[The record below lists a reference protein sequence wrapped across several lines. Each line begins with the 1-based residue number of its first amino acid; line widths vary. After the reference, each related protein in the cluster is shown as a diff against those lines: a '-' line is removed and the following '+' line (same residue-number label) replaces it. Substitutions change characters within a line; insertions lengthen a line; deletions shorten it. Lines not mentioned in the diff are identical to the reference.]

1 MTGMAAAGFAVV
13 VARSLSARQLPRLR
27 RSRRVL
33 PQCSELKR
41 PDTWNEKIC
50 AALHGRKSWKAL
62 YLPSDRAPRDCEVI
76 GAILGADEGITLI
89 AKLVEIWVI
98 CPNVLRE
105 LELADEAG
113 AYHERRDPTISSIL
127 KRTFQ

>member
-1 MTGMAAAGFAVV
+1 MTDGRVV
-13 VARSLSARQLPRLR
+13 IARSLSGRQLYQLR
-27 RSRRVL
+27 PCPHVL
-33 PQCSELKR
+33 PQCSVLKR

-62 YLPSDRAPRDCEVI
+62 YLPSDRASRDCEVI

-98 CPNVLRE
+98 CPNVL
-105 LELADEAG
+105 
-113 AYHERRDPTISSIL
+113 
-127 KRTFQ
+127 

>member
-1 MTGMAAAGFAVV
+1 MTGMAAARFAVV
-13 VARSLSARQLPRLR
+13 VARFLSARQLPQLR

-33 PQCSELKR
+33 PQCSVLKR

-76 GAILGADEGITLI
+76 VAILGADEGKFGSFAQTFCANSNWRTRLAHIT
-89 AKLVEIWVI
+89 
-98 CPNVLRE
+98 N
-105 LELADEAG
+105 G
-113 AYHERRDPTISSIL
+113 RDPKISSIL
-127 KRTFQ
+127 KRTFR